1 MEGCGFVYKL
11 RTIGMEYCGFVYKLR
26 TLGEERCEFAYQ
38 VFGIIVKFLL
48 LLRVLQLL
56 PLVGSFVLER
66 GTNIHEI

>member
-1 MEGCGFVYKL
+1 
-11 RTIGMEYCGFVYKLR
+11 MEYCGFVYKLR
-26 TLGEERCEFAYQ
+26 TLGEEHCEFAYQ